1 MVLFLC
7 EMLLWKKNKRMNAK
21 REKMRSRQR
30 KRENKK
36 EQSIE

>member
-7 EMLLWKKNKRMNAK
+7 EMLLWKKNKRMKAK